1 MEPARSS
8 ARRYRVLSEMT
19 ARGRMTV
26 ADPASQAVF
35 QVVSYQDDALCDR
48 LAAANIGSV
57 VTIGIERAG
66 TRANAYVAYR
76 PPDGLR
82 ISHNPPI
89 QLETRVRRTNDAAST
104 EIKHPVLDPGS
115 DDSNPPTV

>member
-8 ARRYRVLSEMT
+8 AREYRVLSEMT
-19 ARGRMTV
+19 ARGRMRV

-35 QVVSYQDDALCDR
+35 QLVSYQDDALSDR

-82 ISHNPPI
+82 ISRNPPI
-89 QLETRVRRTNDAAST
+89 QLETRVQRTDDAATT
-104 EIKHPVLDPGS
+104 EIQHPVLHPDS